1 MARARRLSAFRAA
14 RRDRDGSAAV
24 EFALIATPFFLMLFA
39 ILEIGLILVLN
50 SVLENAATD
59 ASRLVRTGQ
68 AQQTKITREQFRDA
82 FCRNMSVFARDCP
95 ERVFID
101 VRQVASFT
109 NPGVPDP
116 TSGGSF
122 NPAILTYQTGE
133 PGSLMLVR
141 IWYEQPVVSP
151 FLANTLSKLGSG
163 DVLLSTAAAFRNEP
177 YQ

>member
-1 MARARRLSAFRAA
+1 MARARFSLIGRL
-14 RRDRDGSAAV
+14 RRDRDGAAAV

-39 ILEIGLILVLN
+39 ILEIGLVLVLN

-68 AQQTKITREQFRDA
+68 VQQTRITREQFKDA
-82 FCRNMSVFARDCP
+82 FCANMSVFSGDCP
-95 ERVFID
+95 DRVFID
-101 VRQVASFT
+101 VRQVAGFT

-116 TSGGSF
+116 TSGGTF
-122 NPAILTYQTGE
+122 NPAILTYETGE

-141 IWYEQPVVSP
+141 IWYDQPVVSP
-151 FLANTLSKLGSG
+151 FLANYLSKAQNGG
-163 DVLLSTAAAFRNEP
+163 VLLSTAAAFRNEP